1 MLRVS
6 KLADYGTMVTAYMAR
21 RSDQLFSAGEIAQAL
36 GLGQPTVSKIL
47 KMLGHAMLVVSV
59 RGSAGGYTL
68 ARSPELI
75 TVAEIVDAMEEQ
87 PFGLTEC
94 SATEGLC
101 AQEDTCIVRG
111 NWRHINVAVRRALEE
126 VSLADM
132 IRPLPQHPAAH
143 AEHVVLLRAADRN
156 RRGS

>member
-1 MLRVS
+1 MLRIS

-21 RSDQLFSAGEIAQAL
+21 RPEQLFSAGEIAHAL

-47 KMLGHAMLVVSV
+47 KMLGHAALVVSW
-59 RGSAGGYTL
+59 RGAAGGYTL
-68 ARSPELI
+68 ARAPEKI
-75 TVAEIVDAMEEQ
+75 SVAEIVDAMEEQ

-111 NWRHINVAVRRALEE
+111 NWQRINVAVRRALEE

-132 IRPLPQHPAAH
+132 IRPLPRRPVAKPVAAPRG
-143 AEHVVLLRAADRN
+143 AENSGR
-156 RRGS
+156 